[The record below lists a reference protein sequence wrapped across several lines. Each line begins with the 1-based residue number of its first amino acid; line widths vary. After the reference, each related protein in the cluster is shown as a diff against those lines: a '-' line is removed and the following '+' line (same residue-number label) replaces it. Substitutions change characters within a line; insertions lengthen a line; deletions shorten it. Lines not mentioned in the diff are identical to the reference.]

1 MRKNKKS
8 ISTRTTHKEEL
19 EYLGIVLVEL
29 MRFGAQGIQKFFR
42 RGKNPQRLIYNW
54 KRNKLKGDVRSYRGR
69 ERDAH

>member
-42 RGKNPQRLIYNW
+42 RGKKSSKVDI
-54 KRNKLKGDVRSYRGR
+54 
-69 ERDAH
+69 